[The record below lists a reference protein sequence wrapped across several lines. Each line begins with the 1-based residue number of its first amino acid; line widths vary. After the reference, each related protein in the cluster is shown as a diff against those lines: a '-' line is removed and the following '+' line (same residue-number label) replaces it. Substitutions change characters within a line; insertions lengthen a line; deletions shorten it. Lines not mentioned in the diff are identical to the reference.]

1 MYKALSQYSV
11 DPATST
17 AKSLDYLLYFRK
29 NCTLDFVE
37 SKIVEKDCAFDQM
50 RALGIDDKIVNQ
62 CFLNSFIR
70 VGDVDSFN
78 EVLDGDAKVQEELGI
93 YLHPGLTINNI
104 TYRGYI
110 EGEDVKEAICSSF
123 T

>member
-1 MYKALSQYSV
+1 MVIYY
-11 DPATST
+11 
-17 AKSLDYLLYFRK
+17 
-29 NCTLDFVE
+29 
-37 SKIVEKDCAFDQM
+37 
-50 RALGIDDKIVNQ
+50 VNQ
-62 CFLNSFIR
+62 CFLNSFIK
-70 VGDVDSFN
+70 VGDVDSYN

>member
-1 MYKALSQYSV
+1 M
-11 DPATST
+11 
-17 AKSLDYLLYFRK
+17 
-29 NCTLDFVE
+29 
-37 SKIVEKDCAFDQM
+37 
-50 RALGIDDKIVNQ
+50 

-70 VGDVDSFN
+70 VGDVDSYN